1 MFKNDE
7 RYWNINL
14 LNKWF
19 AISSVIFLVCTIWIF
34 VDDNDDEFKEY
45 QREFRKMQIQV
56 AQEKLEQQA
65 EDVKVEKEAYESALA
80 AAKVEFDSRSVEL
93 NNLQNQLSDLQDI
106 HYDQNMKFQSH
117 KANVEALKYLV
128 ESDNAHSNHGPSSR
142 DEYYAALDKL
152 DVLRLARED
161 TEIEMGMLET
171 QIKEIKSIVKEKQD
185 ALDKY
190 TKQYTLTSNKLGK
203 LDRSRM
209 TMANKLGDIVRDL
222 PILDFLDPYYKVNQ
236 IVVADVKYDVN
247 FAAVPVVD
255 SDNRLLGIVT
265 VDDVVDVIRE
275 EATED
280 FFRMAGAGKDREILL
295 KSSWENAKVRLPWL
309 FASWVGGVVAA
320 SVIGAYEHMLESI
333 VALAAFIPVI
343 IGMGGN
349 IGTQSSTIIVRG
361 MATGRIEVGSELLVL
376 VKELKVG
383 LILGILY
390 GILLGIFA
398 NLKFIGTDPML
409 GLVVGLSIASSML
422 IAVTVGSF
430 TPLIL
435 RKLEIDP
442 AVATGPFV
450 TTSID
455 ILGVLFYFVIAGILL
470 NI

>member
-1 MFKNDE
+1 MRKELIKHEITLLKDTFGRLLRRSAETNLIKLIKKTHPADLAIIFRYFNDDE
-7 RYWNINL
+7 KVQVFNLMNSSNHTLEFLIELDDTIIEKL
-14 LNKWF
+14 LNKENVDRI
-19 AISSVIFLVCTIWIF
+19 AELIQNASTNDQSYILGTLSQSQAKSVIDLLKREEKEEIEELMGYPDDSAGAIMATGVFTLYQDTSCGDALKTLQDQQDAEMVFYLYIT
-34 VDDNDDEFKEY
+34 DDNDSLVGVASLRALATTPSNTLLKDIMARRVHSVRPETDQED
-45 QREFRKMQIQV
+45 V
-56 AQEKLEQQA
+56 AQIVAQ
-65 EDVKVEKEAYESALA
+65 Y
-80 AAKVEFDSRSVEL
+80 
-93 NNLQNQLSDLQDI
+93 N
-106 HYDQNMKFQSH
+106 
-117 KANVEALKYLV
+117 YL
-128 ESDNAHSNHGPSSR
+128 
-142 DEYYAALDKL
+142 
-152 DVLRLARED
+152 
-161 TEIEMGMLET
+161 
-171 QIKEIKSIVKEKQD
+171 
-185 ALDKY
+185 
-190 TKQYTLTSNKLGK
+190 
-203 LDRSRM
+203 
-209 TMANKLGDIVRDL
+209 
-222 PILDFLDPYYKVNQ
+222 
-236 IVVADVKYDVN
+236 
-247 FAAVPVVD
+247 AVPVVD

-320 SVIGAYEHMLESI
+320 SVISTYEHMLENI
-333 VALAAFIPVI
+333 IALAAFIPVI

-376 VKELKVG
+376 IKELKVG
-383 LILGILY
+383 LILGALY
-390 GILLGIFA
+390 GVLLGIFA

-442 AVATGPFV
+442 AVAAGPFV

-455 ILGVLFYFVIAGILL
+455 ILGVLLYFVIAGILL
-470 NI
+470 KI